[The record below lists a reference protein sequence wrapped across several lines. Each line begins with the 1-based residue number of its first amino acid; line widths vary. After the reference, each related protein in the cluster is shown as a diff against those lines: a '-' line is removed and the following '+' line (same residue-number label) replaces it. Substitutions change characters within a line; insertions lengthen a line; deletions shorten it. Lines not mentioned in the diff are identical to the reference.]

1 MMKQKCCDTVYMKAN
16 KEQDSQMNFKTIVF
30 FILTILSVTACGGG
44 GGGSNDTPTTNPPVT
59 GGSGG
64 GDGGSD
70 DGDSD
75 DGDSDTGEDDGDS
88 GDGDGDT
95 GGGDDG
101 GEQPEP
107 DPEPEPTPDMTAT
120 RSASVSEIDEGE
132 QANIVYQ
139 LENPNGAV
147 SVELEPT
154 LIGGASAA
162 SYSSSFDESNNT
174 VTVTLQTDDDVIKLG
189 RIQLVVTITDE
200 AGTVVTFN
208 EDVYAKNASGEEK
221 IADVQAY
228 VDGLAGFL
236 EFNEEDVL
244 VDRLNTLSLMM
255 NPGVGAQSDAVESVA
270 TLTDDYQ
277 LEQLESSVEV
287 AQRLIESYRNMEGD
301 EIQLDDFILSNTDI
315 LKEFASPVA
324 ELVNAVASNVG
335 NALPELAVGDI
346 YIEQETGTVSMFVG
360 NPAFGSFED
369 GEWRY
374 SDSYA
379 FMNEIS
385 FPYTA
390 TCNAE

>member
-1 MMKQKCCDTVYMKAN
+1 MKQKCCDTVYMKAN

-44 GGGSNDTPTTNPPVT
+44 GGGSTDTPTTNPPVT
-59 GGSGG
+59 GGNGG

-70 DGDSD
+70 DGDGDSD
-75 DGDSDTGEDDGDS
+75 DGDGDTGEDDGDS
-88 GDGDGDT
+88 GDGDT

-101 GEQPEP
+101 GEQPDP
-107 DPEPEPTPDMTAT
+107 DPEPEPAPDMTAT

-139 LENPNGAV
+139 LENPNGSV
-147 SVELEPT
+147 TVELEPT

-174 VTVTLQTDDDVIKLG
+174 VTVTLQTEDDVIKLG
-189 RIQLVVTITDE
+189 RIQLVVTISDE

-221 IADVQAY
+221 IADLQAY

-255 NPGVGAQSDAVESVA
+255 NPGMGAQSDVVESVA

-277 LEQLESSVEV
+277 REQLGNSVED
-287 AQRLIESYRNMEGD
+287 AQRLIESYQNMEGD

-315 LKEFASPVA
+315 LKEFVSPVA
-324 ELVNAVASNVG
+324 ELVNTVASNVG
-335 NALPELAVGDI
+335 SALPELAIGDI

>member
-1 MMKQKCCDTVYMKAN
+1 
-16 KEQDSQMNFKTIVF
+16 MNFKTVVF

-44 GGGSNDTPTTNPPVT
+44 GGGSTDTPTTNPPVT
-59 GGSGG
+59 GGNGG

-70 DGDSD
+70 DGGSD

-88 GDGDGDT
+88 GDGDT

-101 GEQPEP
+101 GEQPDP
-107 DPEPEPTPDMTAT
+107 DPEPEPEPLPDMTAT

-132 QANIVYQ
+132 QATIVYQ
-139 LENPNGAV
+139 LENPNGSV
-147 SVELEPT
+147 TVELEPT

-174 VTVTLQTDDDVIKLG
+174 VTVTLQTEDDVIKLG

-208 EDVYAKNASGEEK
+208 EDVYAKNASGEDK
-221 IADVQAY
+221 IANVQAY

-244 VDRLNTLSLMM
+244 VGRLNTLSLMM
-255 NPGVGAQSDAVESVA
+255 NLGVGAQSDAVESVA
-270 TLTDDYQ
+270 TLTDEYQ
-277 LEQLESSVEV
+277 QEQLEISVDE
-287 AQRLIESYRNMEGD
+287 AQRLIESYQNMEAD
-301 EIQLDDFILSNTDI
+301 EIQLDDFILSRKDI
-315 LKEFASPVA
+315 LKEFASPIA
-324 ELVNAVASNVG
+324 ELVNAVANNVG
-335 NALPELAVGDI
+335 GALPELSVGDI

-374 SDSYA
+374 SESYA